1 MLMRGAEM
9 QRCCLCTEG
18 ENEMERNATRKRE
31 TFESCVAMYPSG
43 DDLEL
48 INITEAMQFGNWR
61 KRII

>member
-1 MLMRGAEM
+1 M